1 MIAEFSFG
9 SVRTPWVWCMWWC
22 WLMVKDLGWLPK
34 GCRFDLFIVLSMN
47 FHYCALGCSRVAV
60 SVHYK
65 LLWINLLIY
74 LASCRPLYVTVVY
87 QGKYSHC
94 MRIGVAVPLNS
105 TVSRLREAVSRETK
119 IPPDQVQFPQVFCT
133 VPTCFFASTSGLG
146 LKIFTVSLNT
156 ILILH

>member
-1 MIAEFSFG
+1 
-9 SVRTPWVWCMWWC
+9 
-22 WLMVKDLGWLPK
+22 
-34 GCRFDLFIVLSMN
+34 MN
-47 FHYCALGCSRVAV
+47 FHYCALGCSSEAV

-74 LASCRPLYVTVVY
+74 LASRRPLYVTVVY

-133 VPTCFFASTSGLG
+133 EPTCFFFCIDFKSWFKDLYCFPEYNVDSP
-146 LKIFTVSLNT
+146 
-156 ILILH
+156 LI

>member
-1 MIAEFSFG
+1 
-9 SVRTPWVWCMWWC
+9 
-22 WLMVKDLGWLPK
+22 
-34 GCRFDLFIVLSMN
+34 MN
-47 FHYCALGCSRVAV
+47 FHYCALGCSSEAV

-74 LASCRPLYVTVVY
+74 LASRRPLYVTVVY

-133 VPTCFFASTSGLG
+133 EPTCFFFFASTSSLG

-156 ILILH
+156 MLILH